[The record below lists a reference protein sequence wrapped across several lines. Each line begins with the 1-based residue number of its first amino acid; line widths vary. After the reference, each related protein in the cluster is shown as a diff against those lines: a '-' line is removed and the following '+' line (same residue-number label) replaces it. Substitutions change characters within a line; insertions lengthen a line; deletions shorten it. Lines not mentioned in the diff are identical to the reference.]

1 MRNKDCKDCGAFP
14 CIKEMED
21 EAYGDRRHWAGLI
34 SQPHG
39 CDSWTDITIKSDIL
53 RSTGGPTLEGEK

>member
-39 CDSWTDITIKSDIL
+39 CDSWTVITIESK
-53 RSTGGPTLEGEK
+53 GERPDA